1 MTWRCFCDSVPKAL
15 ISSAHMLVTA
25 MATAV
30 EAHASAI
37 SIIAR
42 AYAVAP
48 ASAPP

>member
-1 MTWRCFCDSVPKAL
+1 V

-30 EAHASAI
+30 EAQASAT

-42 AYAVAP
+42 A
-48 ASAPP
+48 